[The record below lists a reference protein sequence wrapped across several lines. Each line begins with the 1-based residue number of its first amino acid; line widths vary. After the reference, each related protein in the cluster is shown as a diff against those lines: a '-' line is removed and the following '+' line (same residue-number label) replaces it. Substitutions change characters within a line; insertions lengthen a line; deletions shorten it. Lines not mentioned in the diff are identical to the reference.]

1 MASSGINSVVEEEPR
16 VQIAKAVAERLLY
29 REGLHARSHFPV
41 EGGDALG
48 GKGRYC
54 NSRSHCPAYEIRDA

>member
-41 EGGDALG
+41 ECGDA
-48 GKGRYC
+48 
-54 NSRSHCPAYEIRDA
+54 